1 MDFRTFNKLYQT
13 SLKTTIIF
21 MFKEVKDKLV
31 YVWKEH
37 KSIKM
42 TKQIWKIMKY
52 NFYK

>member
-21 MFKEVKDKLV
+21 MFREVKDKLV
-31 YVWKEH
+31 NVQREH

-42 TKQIWKIMKY
+42 TKQI
-52 NFYK
+52 

>member
-31 YVWKEH
+31 YVQREH
-37 KSIKM
+37 KSIKK

-52 NFYK
+52 NV